1 MRIVAISDIHGR
13 IERLEVAARDVQ
25 SADIVLLTGDITNF
39 GRRADAERML
49 QPIEE
54 LNTPLLAVTGNCDYQ
69 EVEEYISEL
78 GINLHAAA
86 RNINGVAVVG
96 LGGSLPGPA
105 PTPNEYSEGQ
115 IASFLARAVEG
126 LDPALPMILN
136 SHQPPADTVADRLPD
151 GSHVGSRAVREF
163 IERHHPL
170 VCFTGH
176 IHEGVGVDQIGPTQV
191 VNPGPLNTG
200 RYAYAE
206 LEDGRLISAEIRGDR
221 D

>member
-13 IERLEVAARDVQ
+13 IGRLDVAAADVQ
-25 SADIVLLTGDITNF
+25 SADVVLLTGDITNF

-49 QPIEE
+49 EPIKE
-54 LNTPLLAVTGNCDYQ
+54 LNTALLAVTGNCDYE
-69 EVEEYISEL
+69 EVEEYLSEL

-86 RNINGVAVVG
+86 RSLNGLTVVG

-115 IASFLARAVEG
+115 IESFLAQAVEV
-126 LDPALPMILN
+126 LDPSTPIVLN
-136 SHQPPADTVADRLPD
+136 SHQPPANTVADRLPD

-163 IERHHPL
+163 IEQHHPL

-176 IHEGVGVDQIGPTQV
+176 IHEGVGVDQIGETQI

-200 RYAYAE
+200 RYAFAE
-206 LEDGRLISAEIRGDR
+206 IEDGRLITAEIRGER
-221 D
+221 G